1 MFRYKS
7 NLNAI
12 SVARLI
18 TIVISV
24 CYKIMASDTEE
35 ALPSSPCPIGRN
47 TSRDVLE
54 VIALGLRFISQNE
67 TIEESQRLS
76 FSVRPRRSAT
86 SISI

>member
-1 MFRYKS
+1 M
-7 NLNAI
+7 NAT
-12 SVARLI
+12 SAADLI
-18 TIVISV
+18 TIVMSI
-24 CYKIMASDTEE
+24 CYKIMVSDTEE
-35 ALPSSPCPIGRN
+35 ALPSSSCPNGRN